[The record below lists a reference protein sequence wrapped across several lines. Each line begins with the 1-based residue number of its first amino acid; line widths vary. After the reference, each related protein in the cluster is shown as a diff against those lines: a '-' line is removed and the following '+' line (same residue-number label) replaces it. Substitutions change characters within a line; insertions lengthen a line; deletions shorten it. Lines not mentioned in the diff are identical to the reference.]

1 MHPPCPSSDADA
13 EPLLAA
19 GDLVEAVGAPLAR
32 EVLGDLVAGL
42 GARVAAVHHAASEGG
57 EEELRRASHA
67 LRSAAAQVGAR
78 RLAATT
84 TDLERSP
91 AGTGLHRLD
100 EVADSTA
107 RAIDSW
113 LARPTSD
120 APTRG

>member
-1 MHPPCPSSDADA
+1 MHPPCPSSDADV

-42 GARVAAVHHAASEGG
+42 GARVAAVHDAASAGQ
-57 EEELRRASHA
+57 EEELRRACHA

-84 TDLERSP
+84 TALERSG
-91 AGTGLHRLD
+91 AGAALQRLD
-100 EVADSTA
+100 EVAASTA
-107 RAIDSW
+107 RAIGSW
-113 LARPTSD
+113 LARSSSD